1 MVLYFQLLRFS
12 VTRESQTLYASLQLL
27 FSLPSLWHK
36 YDHNQR
42 TLKHNTKR
50 MEIHQ

>member
-27 FSLPSLWHK
+27 FPLPSLRHK
-36 YDHNQR
+36 YDHSQR

-50 MEIHQ
+50 MEIRQ

>member
-1 MVLYFQLLRFS
+1 MVIYFQLLRFS
-12 VTRESQTLYASLQLL
+12 VTSESQTLYASLQLL
-27 FSLPSLWHK
+27 FSLRSLWHK